1 MPVATFESEATRVA
15 LEDAHSMDLASPAEI
30 FEVIQVHPP

>member
-15 LEDAHSMDLASPAEI
+15 LEDAHSMDLASAEI
-30 FEVIQVHPP
+30 VEVIQVHPP